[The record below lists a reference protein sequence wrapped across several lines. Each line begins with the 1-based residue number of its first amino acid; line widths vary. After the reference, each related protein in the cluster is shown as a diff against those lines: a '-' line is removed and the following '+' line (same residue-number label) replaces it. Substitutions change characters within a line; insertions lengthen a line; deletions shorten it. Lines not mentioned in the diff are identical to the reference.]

1 MTARAGGWDRH
12 EWNGSAEGFHSL
24 QPELTRAVWIA
35 NITHPALIL
44 GSSQALNDVDVDV
57 AHNAEID
64 IVRRRSGGGAVW
76 VHPHDSVWIDV
87 TIARSDPLWVD
98 DVTTSMLWL
107 GEVLRQALLP
117 WVLATV
123 HTGAYESGADGRSVC
138 FASAS
143 PGELFVGS
151 EKLVGISQRR
161 SRDGARFQ
169 CVVYRVWDPTTWAQ
183 CLADVALRERVMN
196 MSVATLDVAHSDIFD
211 AVADALPPA

>member
-24 QPELTRAVWIA
+24 HPDLARAVWIG

-44 GSSQALNDVDVDV
+44 GSSQSPHDVDADA
-57 AHNAEID
+57 AHNAGID

-76 VHPHDSVWIDV
+76 VHPQDSVWIDV

-107 GEVLRQALLP
+107 GEVLRQALAP
-117 WVLATV
+117 WVTTTM
-123 HTGAYESGADGRSVC
+123 HTGAYESGVDGRSVC

-151 EKLVGISQRR
+151 SKLVGISQRR
-161 SRDGARFQ
+161 SRDGARLQ
-169 CVVYRVWDPTTWAQ
+169 CVLYRVWDPSMWVQ
-183 CLADVALRERVMN
+183 CLSDEALRERVRN

-211 AVADALPPA
+211 AVSNALPPA